1 MASEIKEDLS
11 NFILPIWLFISPW
24 ALQFA
29 PSASGDA
36 AFSVAAWNAWISA
49 VVVGVIAV
57 MGLYRLQ
64 QWEEW
69 VSALVGFWIAVS
81 PWAFGFSKLIVASW
95 NAVFVGALVLCLAA
109 WDLYE
114 IHTRPPESAT

>member
-1 MASEIKEDLS
+1 MASD
-11 NFILPIWLFISPW
+11 NFILSVWLFISPW

-29 PSASGDA
+29 PSAGGEA
-36 AFSVAAWNAWISA
+36 ALSVAAWNAWISA

-81 PWAFGFSKLIVASW
+81 PWAVGFSKLIVASW
-95 NAVFVGALVLCLAA
+95 NAVFVGVLVLCLAA